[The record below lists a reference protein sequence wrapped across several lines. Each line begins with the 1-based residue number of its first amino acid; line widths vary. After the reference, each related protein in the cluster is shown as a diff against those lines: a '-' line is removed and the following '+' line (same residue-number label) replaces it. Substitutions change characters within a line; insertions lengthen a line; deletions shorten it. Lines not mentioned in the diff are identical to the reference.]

1 MQATKMDDL
10 TALEAKPKPVR
21 KRAPKATPTQTAP
34 VPKPVRVSKVA
45 AWAKFGVGLSLVLS
59 AGLNGYANAQHAT
72 VAWAGW
78 AMGFAVP
85 VLVLVLSKVAGET
98 HRSGRHSVSRFA
110 VGSGIALLV
119 LSVFHC
125 GVSISLLTGSH
136 LVLALPLAVSIDVG
150 LVACELALV
159 TDSK

>member
-1 MQATKMDDL
+1 MQATMDDL
-10 TALEAKPKPVR
+10 TPLEAKPKPVR
-21 KRAPKATPTQTAP
+21 KRTPKAAPTQAAP
-34 VPKPVRVSKVA
+34 TPKPVRQSKVA

-59 AGLNGYANAQHAT
+59 AGLNGYANSQHAT

-98 HRSGRHSVSRFA
+98 HRSNKRSVSLFA
-110 VGSGIALLV
+110 AGSGAALLA

-125 GVSISLLTGSH
+125 AESIALLTGSH
-136 LVLALPLAVSIDVG
+136 LILAVPMAVAVDAG